1 MARAHLRKRRRGGR
15 ASANRKGLEHAAIQ
29 QQMTE
34 KIEAAKPGGAGQRR
48 MNRRRL
54 DLGRPRHR
62 LYPQAGLLAKQR
74 HGLAPIPTVVGNVL
88 DDDDGTE

>member
-1 MARAHLRKRRRGGR
+1 MARAHLRKRRRGGVR
-15 ASANRKGLEHAAIQ
+15 ANRSGLEHAAIQ
-29 QQMTE
+29 EQMTAR
-34 KIEAAKPGGAGQRR
+34 IEQAAPGGAAQRR

-74 HGLAPIPTVVGNVL
+74 HGLAPIPTIVGNVL